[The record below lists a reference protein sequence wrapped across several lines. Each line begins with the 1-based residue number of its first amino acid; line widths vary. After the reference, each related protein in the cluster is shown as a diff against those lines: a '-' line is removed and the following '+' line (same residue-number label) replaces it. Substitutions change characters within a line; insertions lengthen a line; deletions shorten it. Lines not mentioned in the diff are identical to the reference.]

1 MRMLGKPTNSEQSTN
16 TGYKLTCALCQ
27 LVDKIRDIHKI
38 YMIISTEEV
47 FIAPWL
53 VKEQGAREQ
62 WIYLTS
68 TQFSYLKMLAPKFTV
83 ITSLIDI
90 DIWKCM
96 YIIWRRKFL
105 HLPTGQI
112 DSKKGHPLLSG
123 THTLLLYTFLLR
135 SKVPRS
141 NEDSL
146 CIDYH

>member
-1 MRMLGKPTNSEQSTN
+1 MSNQLICS
-16 TGYKLTCALCQ
+16 LCQ
-27 LVDKIRDIHKI
+27 LVDNIMDVHKI
-38 YMIISTEEV
+38 YMIINTDGD
-47 FIAPWL
+47 FIAPWHLAPKEL

-90 DIWKCM
+90 DMWKCM

-112 DSKKGHPLLSG
+112 DSQKGHPLLSG

-135 SKVPRS
+135 SKLPRS